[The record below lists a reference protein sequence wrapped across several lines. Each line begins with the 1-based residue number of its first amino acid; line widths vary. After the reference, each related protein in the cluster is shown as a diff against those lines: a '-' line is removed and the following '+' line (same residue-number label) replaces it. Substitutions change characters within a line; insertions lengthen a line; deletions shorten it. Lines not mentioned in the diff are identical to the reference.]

1 MADEKNLTTQRSW
14 PAGLNTPVL
23 EDGPSPFLNTPP
35 AVVTGH
41 NFGYWPKLNDLVQ
54 NMAKQETVEANKTT
68 GWAAIS
74 WLKERVARLEDENAK
89 LRGYSDQ
96 LAAGLAGMRHRL
108 AAEANDPDSLE
119 KQVDNV
125 LRGIQQNKVIPRQ
138 VDDLHSATVK
148 SKQDRAVGRAI
159 KTV

>member
-1 MADEKNLTTQRSW
+1 M
-14 PAGLNTPVL
+14 
-23 EDGPSPFLNTPP
+23 
-35 AVVTGH
+35 
-41 NFGYWPKLNDLVQ
+41 
-54 NMAKQETVEANKTT
+54 
-68 GWAAIS
+68 
-74 WLKERVARLEDENAK
+74 ARLEDENAK
-89 LRGYSDQ
+89 LRGYSGQ